1 LLLLLLLLL
10 LLVVVVMVVS
20 LLLLQFHSILQLKLL
35 LLLLYIRL
43 LLLGMLLP
51 APGQLW
57 VLWVCR
63 HACKQ
68 WMLLLLLVGLLP
80 VLPASD
86 SPLRLPCHRQLSIT
100 RSVLL
105 LAIMLLLIGCLKRII
120 YNRRYLLYCLIA
132 AILAAV
138 NPNRRHICDSCC
150 AAGPSTLAGSIRC
163 TPFLAGPC
171 LHATTILSDSC
182 HWLLLCSLCMLRNDW
197 ADN

>member
-1 LLLLLLLLL
+1 
-10 LLVVVVMVVS
+10 
-20 LLLLQFHSILQLKLL
+20 
-35 LLLLYIRL
+35 
-43 LLLGMLLP
+43 
-51 APGQLW
+51 
-57 VLWVCR
+57 
-63 HACKQ
+63 
-68 WMLLLLLVGLLP
+68 MLLLLLVGLLP

-100 RSVLL
+100 QRVLL

-120 YNRRYLLYCLIA
+120 YNRRYLLCCLIA

-138 NPNRRHICDSCC
+138 NPNRRHICCSCR

-163 TPFLAGPC
+163 TPSLAGPS

-197 ADN
+197 ADNQGEVTELLITPQPRKVPFHSCNLAPKAHCNALSLPEVAETEHLPKMSSA